1 MKNKWLQSLI
11 VGVIGGGLDAVSAE
25 LIDKRGFNFSKG
37 GTPHL
42 LEIGLVG
49 MFIALAA
56 YWKSS
61 PKDADGPPKQNNPS
75 LTQKEK

>member
-1 MKNKWLQSLI
+1 MNKAWIKSAI
-11 VGVIGGGLDAVSAE
+11 VGIIGGGLDAVSAD
-25 LIDKRGFNFSKG
+25 LIDRKGFNFGKG
-37 GTPHL
+37 GAPHL

-61 PKDADGPPKQNNPS
+61 PKDEGTK
-75 LTQKEK
+75 

>member
-1 MKNKWLQSLI
+1 MSKAWVKSLA
-11 VGVIGGGLDAVSAE
+11 VGVIGGGLDAVAAE

-37 GTPHL
+37 GAPHL

-49 MFIALAA
+49 MVIALAA

-61 PKDADGPPKQNNPS
+61 PKE
-75 LTQKEK
+75 EK